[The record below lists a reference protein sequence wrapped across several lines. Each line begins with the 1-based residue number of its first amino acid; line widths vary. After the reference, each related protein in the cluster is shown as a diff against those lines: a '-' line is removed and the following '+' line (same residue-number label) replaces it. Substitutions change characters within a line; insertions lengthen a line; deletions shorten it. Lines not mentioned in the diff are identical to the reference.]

1 MEMAVEETRSKPSA
15 EPRADTAA
23 GGGVVVEH
31 CSSQQAEHGA
41 ADTAAGGGV
50 VEQQAER
57 GAADTAVKSSSITS
71 SVELRTSL
79 VNAQLT
85 RMLKSKKWSYILMV
99 RIIID
104 LLSYH

>member
-23 GGGVVVEH
+23 GGGVVAEH

-41 ADTAAGGGV
+41 ADMAAGGGV

>member
-31 CSSQQAEHGA
+31 CSSQQAESGA

-57 GAADTAVKSSSITS
+57 GAADTAKSSSITS

-104 LLSYH
+104 LLSYP

>member
-1 MEMAVEETRSKPSA
+1 MKCATVAGPNRVLWKYGTRLREQAKHG
-15 EPRADTAA
+15 D
-23 GGGVVVEH
+23 GGGGDEE
-31 CSSQQAEHGA
+31 QAERGA

-57 GAADTAVKSSSITS
+57 GAADTAVKSS